1 MAIYRNIR
9 ISFWT
14 DPKVVDD
21 FTPEDKYFYLY
32 LMTNTKTNLCGCYEI
47 SLKQMSYDTGYSK
60 ETIERLIQ
68 RFEEYHK
75 VIKYAKATKEIFI
88 LNWHKY
94 NWTSS
99 EKFKKALGY
108 DIEKVKCKTF
118 KYELIELYNSFDED
132 NVFEFV
138 EEEEGETEQTL
149 NEFFDEVWKLYPIK
163 KGKGQVST
171 TQRKKLK
178 RVGYDQLS
186 RCVDRYVEEM
196 QRKNT
201 EPRYWK
207 HGSTFFNSGYVDY
220 LDENWELTKNSRVP
234 AQARILTYRQRMESG
249 ERQ

>member
-1 MAIYRNIR
+1 MALYRNVR

-14 DPKVVDD
+14 DPKVTDD

-32 LMTNTKTNLCGCYEI
+32 LMTNPKTNLCGCYEI
-47 SLKQMSYDTGYSK
+47 STRQIAYDTGYSK
-60 ETIERLIQ
+60 ETVERLLQ
-68 RFEEYHK
+68 RFEEYHE
-75 VIKYAKATKEIFI
+75 VIKYAKSTKEIFI

-94 NWTSS
+94 NWTNS
-99 EKFKKALGY
+99 EKFKKALEAEIKNIKNKGFRTELTEFY
-108 DIEKVKCKTF
+108 QSFHGGEIIEF
-118 KYELIELYNSFDED
+118 
-132 NVFEFV
+132 
-138 EEEEGETEQTL
+138 EEEEHETEKSL
-149 NEFFDEVWKLYPIK
+149 NEFFDSVWKLYPIK